1 MLYSTGH
8 SGYGDWKKRCPR
20 TKIQQKG
27 ETPFQ
32 LPISRQLKPTA
43 PLLPHPQG
51 ERDQLLR
58 DLQEL
63 ILAMTDKTQASKTL
77 GKSSFADTHFKKK
90 KNLIPGQNRDF
101 LDPRSL
107 TQQSAVVLLSCQ
119 CSCWLIH
126 RRGSAQILDAR
137 TESSVQVQLI
147 LLRVRAA
154 GKTPALFPAL
164 LIASKGSRAGKCHNS
179 IYESKS

>member
-1 MLYSTGH
+1 
-8 SGYGDWKKRCPR
+8 
-20 TKIQQKG
+20 
-27 ETPFQ
+27 
-32 LPISRQLKPTA
+32 
-43 PLLPHPQG
+43 
-51 ERDQLLR
+51 
-58 DLQEL
+58 
-63 ILAMTDKTQASKTL
+63 MTDKTQASKTL
-77 GKSSFADTHFKKK
+77 GKSSFADTHLKKKK

-101 LDPRSL
+101 LDLRSL

-179 IYESKS
+179 IYESKSWWGLFTHSSNSQLHQTLGYLNSVHHTQSTKGF